1 MRIIKKMPPLKLDV
15 GLATVLPLS
24 SVLAFSIFFSSYLSP
39 SSSPSI
45 FPWKGAPCCCLHR
58 QFAGEFFNKDESY
71 LFSAENVFVS
81 HSAYFLSFLFQ
92 SSGVSSN
99 FSVETSDLLGSRLE
113 TSSGGDTDREC

>member
-1 MRIIKKMPPLKLDV
+1 MASLLKLNV
-15 GLATVLPLS
+15 GLATVLLLPR
-24 SVLAFSIFFSSYLSP
+24 VRPFSILFSYRVSCSARLLP
-39 SSSPSI
+39 S
-45 FPWKGAPCCCLHR
+45 FRDRAPCCCLHR

-92 SSGVSSN
+92 SSGVP
-99 FSVETSDLLGSRLE
+99 FSFAVETSDLLGWRLE